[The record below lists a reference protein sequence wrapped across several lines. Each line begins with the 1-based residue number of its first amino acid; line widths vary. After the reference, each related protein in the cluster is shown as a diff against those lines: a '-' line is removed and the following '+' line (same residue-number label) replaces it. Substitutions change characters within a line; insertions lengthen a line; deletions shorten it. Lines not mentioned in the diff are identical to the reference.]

1 MITLWDSLL
10 SCRYRVQSKG
20 QIESLQQLG
29 IQASLQYTLTTDC
42 LYFIFLIRI
51 FNKETSSRLDFSR
64 SMYFFTLPWL
74 DYRLSLRRSG
84 CVRVSSQNLKLS
96 TNYIDFFFFFR
107 KRNWQEKARECYF
120 RSICFP
126 RIRPFIQVQFES
138 LSRTS
143 GKIKFYGQ

>member
-1 MITLWDSLL
+1 MWDSLL

-42 LYFIFLIRI
+42 LDFIFLIRI
-51 FNKETSSRLDFSR
+51 FNTETSSRLDFSR
-64 SMYFFTLPWL
+64 SMYFFTLTWL

-96 TNYIDFFFFFR
+96 TNYMDFFLLFSVNEIDR
-107 KRNWQEKARECYF
+107 KRHGNAIFVRFAF
-120 RSICFP
+120 RGFFLLFKSNLNHYP
-126 RIRPFIQVQFES
+126 EPVGR
-138 LSRTS
+138 
-143 GKIKFYGQ
+143 